1 MARLDPA
8 AKTSDE
14 APAQVMR
21 VLVVNENEADRQ
33 NMVSLIGQ
41 AWPFESELIV
51 EHASHSQAA
60 LEKLVAAKFSLIVV
74 DWSVPETRGG
84 ELLRSFRR
92 AGARIPT
99 VIVSDLRRH
108 EILDD
113 IEALGASFLNKAE
126 MDVVNFRDAI
136 ASSLRMMGRLNLAD
150 TTSIRPKTSLVSAP
164 PAAPRPTQ

>member
-8 AKTSDE
+8 AKSSEETPTSL
-14 APAQVMR
+14 MR
-21 VLVVNENEADRQ
+21 VLIVNDNEADRQ
-33 NMVSLIGQ
+33 SLVPHLGQ
-41 AWPFESELIV
+41 AWPFESELLIDS
-51 EHASHSQAA
+51 ANNSRDA
-60 LEKLVAAKFSLIVV
+60 LEKLAAAKFSLIIV
-74 DWSVPETRGG
+74 DWNVPEMRGG
-84 ELLRSFRR
+84 ELIRTFRR

-150 TTSIRPKTSLVSAP
+150 TTTIRPRTSA
-164 PAAPRPTQ
+164 

>member
-8 AKTSDE
+8 AQPTE
-14 APAQVMR
+14 NAPTQLMR

-33 NMVSLIGQ
+33 NLVPHLGQ
-41 AWPFESELIV
+41 AWPFESELFIDGAKDSK
-51 EHASHSQAA
+51 EA
-60 LEKLVAAKFSLIVV
+60 LEKLASSRFSLIIV
-74 DWSVPETRGG
+74 DWNVPEMHGG
-84 ELLRSFRR
+84 ELLRTFRR

-150 TTSIRPKTSLVSAP
+150 TTSIRPGTSV
-164 PAAPRPTQ
+164 